1 MLNESTQAFL
11 FFILFANYL
20 IKTPAVLFDERDI
33 YIVYNKPSSGVIQ
46 YFAKYLSLLLVSTLY
61 ILVVLAPAALHVLFF
76 KNAFYADIVRLF
88 GILVNLYLFICFY
101 LFAIYTSFLIIPAR
115 YCQSWIVFVSTVFL
129 SMSSLNYFTDNSIM
143 LLQGINVMYKSAGI
157 LFFSLPLLIFHRAFE
172 RKYFD
177 TLLHLSRVGY
187 RSLHKR
193 GRKRNVI
200 MADFFKADN
209 LKYGFILALKET
221 SYSKQFLSNALVG
234 IINVLV
240 IAFTFFKN
248 HDYPQSFKQYM
259 HMAVVMYISLPS
271 LLYILTFAKCSNNF
285 HAGWIFKIAPKKN
298 RPMINIGIFV
308 AVYSFYCL
316 TTQLIISIL
325 SLYFWGGIMIMD
337 LLLYNFLVF
346 VTCASWF
353 VITSRNIAPFSVDF
367 KQLLSIRTFAY
378 IFLSL
383 IFCMVFSIAHTYIL
397 HS

>member
-1 MLNESTQAFL
+1 
-11 FFILFANYL
+11 
-20 IKTPAVLFDERDI
+20 
-33 YIVYNKPSSGVIQ
+33 
-46 YFAKYLSLLLVSTLY
+46 
-61 ILVVLAPAALHVLFF
+61 
-76 KNAFYADIVRLF
+76 
-88 GILVNLYLFICFY
+88 
-101 LFAIYTSFLIIPAR
+101 
-115 YCQSWIVFVSTVFL
+115 
-129 SMSSLNYFTDNSIM
+129 
-143 LLQGINVMYKSAGI
+143 
-157 LFFSLPLLIFHRAFE
+157 
-172 RKYFD
+172 
-177 TLLHLSRVGY
+177 
-187 RSLHKR
+187 
-193 GRKRNVI
+193 
-200 MADFFKADN
+200 
-209 LKYGFILALKET
+209 
-221 SYSKQFLSNALVG
+221 
-234 IINVLV
+234 
-240 IAFTFFKN
+240 
-248 HDYPQSFKQYM
+248 
-259 HMAVVMYISLPS
+259 MAVVMYISLPS